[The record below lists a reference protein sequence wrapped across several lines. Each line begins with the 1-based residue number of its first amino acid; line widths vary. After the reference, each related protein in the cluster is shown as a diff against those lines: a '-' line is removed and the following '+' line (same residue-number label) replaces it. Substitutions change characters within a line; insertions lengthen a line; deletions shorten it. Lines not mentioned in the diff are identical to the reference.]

1 MSAFEDV
8 LNRTFRYRFGWK
20 FLPGTHV
27 VLIIK
32 MLLGAYKVTFSST
45 QLPIYSGRP
54 RSHALAY
61 FQET

>member
-1 MSAFEDV
+1 
-8 LNRTFRYRFGWK
+8 
-20 FLPGTHV
+20 
-27 VLIIK
+27 